1 MDRAGDLFAGLEGRP
16 ERLREH
22 GRRDLVMGL
31 AHGGMTAL
39 RKARQSLH
47 DEGARLT

>member
-16 ERLREH
+16 EGLGEH

-31 AHGGMTAL
+31 AHWQD
-39 RKARQSLH
+39 ARQTGEL
-47 DEGARLT
+47 E